1 MTRKAILTVSG
12 IAAGILTL
20 AAASFAVSYYL
31 TFKKSNVHSD
41 TELYIGREYTYD
53 SLIDTLKARDIII
66 NWKRFDRAQ
75 KKLGLINFKTGHYCI
90 TSGMSNTN
98 LVRTLVFGWQTP
110 IQFKFRGYTKT
121 MPRLCGTFAKSFEA
135 DSAEF
140 AEVFLNT
147 SIMDSLGFTKETFIG
162 MFIPNTYEMY
172 WTSSPKNVLIRMKK
186 EYDSF
191 WNADRCSRAE
201 AMNFSRSQ
209 VMTLAS
215 IVTGETNYVPEMPTI
230 AGVYMNRLHKGMK
243 LQACPTVIYAH
254 LETEP
259 GIRRVLSRHLTID
272 SPYNTYKYAGLPPG
286 PICVPTIAA
295 IDAVLNY
302 ENTTYLYFAAKPEF
316 NGTHNFATTYS
327 QHLKNGQA
335 YAKAYSAREKAK
347 KASMKQTD
355 NK

>member
-1 MTRKAILTVSG
+1 MRKKTILTLSG
-12 IAAGILTL
+12 SAAGIILL
-20 AAASFAVSYYL
+20 ACAACAISYYL
-31 TFKKSNVHSD
+31 TFKKPNVHGG
-41 TELYIGREYTYD
+41 TELFIGRDYTYE
-53 SLIDTLKARDIII
+53 SLMDTLKSREIIT
-66 NWKRFDRAQ
+66 NWKRFDKAQ
-75 KKLGLINFKTGHYCI
+75 KKLGLTNFKTGHYSI
-90 TSGMSNTN
+90 TAGMTNTQ

-121 MPRLCGTFAKSFEA
+121 LPRLCGTFAKSFEA

-147 SIMDSLGFTKETFIG
+147 ELADSLGFRKETFIG

-172 WTSSPKNVLIRMKK
+172 WTSSPKNVLLRMKK

-191 WNADRCSRAE
+191 WNEERCSKAD
-201 AMNFSRSQ
+201 AMKFNRNQ

-215 IVTGETNYVPEMPTI
+215 IVTGETNYAPEMPTI
-230 AGVYMNRLHKGMK
+230 AGVYMNRLNKGMK

-259 GIRRVLSRHLTID
+259 NIRRVLSRHLTID
-272 SPYNTYKYAGLPPG
+272 SPYNTYKYPGLPPG
-286 PICVPTIAA
+286 PICVPSIAA

-302 ENTTYLYFAAKPEF
+302 EKTTYLYFAAKPEF

-347 KASMKQTD
+347 KAGK
-355 NK
+355 